1 MYKNITDFAKYERT
15 AKNSIIQVEKLLQI
29 ISAHKL
35 NIERCISANYKYESF
50 YKTKHPIRKSVEYF
64 A

>member
-1 MYKNITDFAKYERT
+1 MTIFAKYERT

-29 ISAHKL
+29 ISAYKL
-35 NIERCISANYKYESF
+35 NIVYCISADYKYVSF
-50 YKTKHPIRKSVEYF
+50 HKVKPPIRKSVEYF

>member
-1 MYKNITDFAKYERT
+1 MYKNITNFAKYERT

-35 NIERCISANYKYESF
+35 NVEHCISVDYKYGSF
-50 YKTKHPIRKSVEYF
+50 YKAKPPIRKSVEYF

>member
-1 MYKNITDFAKYERT
+1 MYKNITNFAKYERT

-29 ISAHKL
+29 ISAYKL
-35 NIERCISANYKYESF
+35 NIERCISTDYLRNSLYKL
-50 YKTKHPIRKSVEYF
+50 KPPIRKSVEYF